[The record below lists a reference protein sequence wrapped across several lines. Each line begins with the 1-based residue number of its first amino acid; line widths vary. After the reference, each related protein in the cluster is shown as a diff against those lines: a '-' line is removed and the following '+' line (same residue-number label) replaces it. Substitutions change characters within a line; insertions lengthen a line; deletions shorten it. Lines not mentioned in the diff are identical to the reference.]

1 MAALTRQ
8 KRLPSLKKLLH
19 DAMPRSAQSPDAVRE
34 NVMAWA
40 AGAGLKIH
48 RRAGAQGASRG

>member
-19 DAMPRSAQSPDAVRE
+19 EASPRPAQSPDAVRQ

-40 AGAGLKIH
+40 AAAGLKIK
-48 RRAGAQGASRG
+48 RVNRGQ